1 MLTANRITPKNRSA
15 WASVS
20 TSFNPITTHSP
31 DATDETFDVRIFLIM
46 HDQLSRQAGL
56 RDGVARLSESS
67 RLWVVRFNPFIPVR
81 IAGLLAG
88 KLALRRRA
96 SSPFWCEQNGFAV
109 SRKVNSLPAR
119 CAYQ

>member
-56 RDGVARLSESS
+56 RDGVALLPQFS
-67 RLWVVRFNPFIPVR
+67 RLWVVWFNNSFLPLR

-88 KLALRRRA
+88 KLALHRRA
-96 SSPFWCEQNGFAV
+96 SAPFWCEQNGFAV
-109 SRKVNSLPAR
+109 SR
-119 CAYQ
+119 